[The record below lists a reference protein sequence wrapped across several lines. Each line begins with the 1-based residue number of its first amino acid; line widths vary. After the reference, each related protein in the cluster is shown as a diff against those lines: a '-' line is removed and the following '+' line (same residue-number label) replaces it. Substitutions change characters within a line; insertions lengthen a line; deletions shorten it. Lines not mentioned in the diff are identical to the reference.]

1 MGKAGE
7 ECPGSKSG
15 EQRKNDP
22 EATEV
27 QVSEPMSAQTTV
39 MVLYVI
45 LHSQYCVLLLQ
56 GNFKVSKY

>member
-27 QVSEPMSAQTTV
+27 QVSEPMSAV

-56 GNFKVSKY
+56 GNFKVSKC